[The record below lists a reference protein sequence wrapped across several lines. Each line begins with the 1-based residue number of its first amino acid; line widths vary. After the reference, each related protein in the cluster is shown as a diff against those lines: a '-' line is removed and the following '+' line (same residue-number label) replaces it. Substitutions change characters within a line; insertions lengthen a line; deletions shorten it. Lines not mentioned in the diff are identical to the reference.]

1 MSFSSKGACPIGFV
15 AVSSLSTLH
24 ARILSYPA
32 VGAPSANLVPL
43 KQFGEK
49 CDSRRILRS
58 RAFAPADKWLSRVVS
73 QRARGRLSVPTRS
86 WLIGKNAKSMMAC
99 VQGDETSWQ
108 RENLRQWNPLREVT
122 NVVR

>member
-1 MSFSSKGACPIGFV
+1 MSFSSKGCMSDRIRCCFI
-15 AVSSLSTLH
+15 SLNASRTDF
-24 ARILSYPA
+24 SYPA

-86 WLIGKNAKSMMAC
+86 WLIRKNAKSMMAC